1 MDVYTPP
8 ELTDM
13 KVCYGAAGGSG
24 RRTLRMYQERF
35 PSRNHPYHT
44 MFARFYQRLLEDGSL
59 RPRCIGGRSRTP
71 AFEEVLER
79 VGNDPSTSTSAIAHT
94 IGSNQCSVLQV
105 LQEQNLHA
113 YHLQKVLR
121 TGAQRLPHR
130 VRFVQ

>member
-79 VGNDPSTSTSAIAHT
+79 VGNDPSTSTHAISHAM
-94 IGSNQCSVLQV
+94 GSNQSSVRVIL
-105 LQEQNLHA
+105 A
-113 YHLQKVLR
+113 R
-121 TGAQRLPHR
+121 TKPPCIPPPESTNSGPNDFAPR